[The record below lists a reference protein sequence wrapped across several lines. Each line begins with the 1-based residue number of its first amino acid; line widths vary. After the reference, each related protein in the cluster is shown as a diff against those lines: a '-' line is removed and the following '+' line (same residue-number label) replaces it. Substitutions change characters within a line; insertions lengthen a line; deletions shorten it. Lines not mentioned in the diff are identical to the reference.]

1 MLGICSE
8 REKIYT
14 IFAFQSCEY
23 KRRRQ
28 ENHKKNTET
37 VTHQLREKSLLT

>member
-1 MLGICSE
+1 MLGISSE
-8 REKIYT
+8 REKMYT

-23 KRRRQ
+23 KRRQ